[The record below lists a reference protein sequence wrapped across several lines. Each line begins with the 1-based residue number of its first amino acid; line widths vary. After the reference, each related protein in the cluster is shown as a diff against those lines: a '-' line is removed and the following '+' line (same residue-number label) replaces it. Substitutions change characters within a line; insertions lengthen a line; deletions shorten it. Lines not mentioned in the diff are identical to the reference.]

1 VCSYPDILQE
11 SNGQRVYR
19 YTIPGW
25 TQNGE
30 RLFPDGVKFTTST
43 NSQTSESLM
52 INTAMMSYSDMM
64 SLNLRCY
71 LVFNVNQTNK
81 ESNPQSISPPVV
93 SSEDLQPALSS
104 DGVTMNISTQCSS
117 LLPEYMMFNILV
129 KHEDRIVININT
141 STTSVPLSNLD
152 ANKQYSVTVKAII
165 LISGEV
171 TISSA
176 MPIVI
181 GNAQG
186 GASGMS
192 CGLVCILP
200 PVVGCILLIF
210 IS

>member
-1 VCSYPDILQE
+1 MVAKKFCFVFFLCIHYCDLIRGIQLSVSSTKPLCPRQLVEAVCSYPDILQE

-81 ESNPQSISPPVV
+81 ESNPQSISPPGENASKAHCQKLPQVY
-93 SSEDLQPALSS
+93 
-104 DGVTMNISTQCSS
+104 MNYS
-117 LLPEYMMFNILV
+117 
-129 KHEDRIVININT
+129 RIT
-141 STTSVPLSNLD
+141 
-152 ANKQYSVTVKAII
+152 
-165 LISGEV
+165 
-171 TISSA
+171 
-176 MPIVI
+176 
-181 GNAQG
+181 
-186 GASGMS
+186 
-192 CGLVCILP
+192 
-200 PVVGCILLIF
+200 
-210 IS
+210 